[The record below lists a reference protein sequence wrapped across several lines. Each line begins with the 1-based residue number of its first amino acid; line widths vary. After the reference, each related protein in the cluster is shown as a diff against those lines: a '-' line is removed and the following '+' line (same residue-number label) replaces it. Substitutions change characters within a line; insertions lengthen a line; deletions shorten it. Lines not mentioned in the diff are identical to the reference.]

1 MIKIHKN
8 DISAYLWLVPSLLLM
23 SVMIAVPVFTVFKMS
38 MVEISKSGVIKS
50 FNNFE
55 NFKNVFASA
64 AFRKTLANTLIWTV
78 SVVGISTVLG
88 IIIGLVLNLDFPG
101 RKIMRAIVV
110 FPWATSLVIQAL
122 IWKYILSAEYGS
134 LNVIL
139 YKIGVISSYKNW
151 TPTASAFFAWECWV
165 GIFVTVP
172 FVTFCVL
179 SGLQSIDNSYYESAE
194 VDGASFFKKLF
205 TITLPLLKKNLTV
218 STVLNIIYVF
228 NSFPIIWTIT
238 KGDPADQTHTIATYI
253 YDLAFYN
260 RKSGDAAAVSVIGFV
275 ILCIFATAYMMMTIR
290 SEKEE
295 DI

>member
-1 MIKIHKN
+1 MKQICRKN
-8 DISAYLWLVPSLLLM
+8 DNSAYFWLIPSLVLTV
-23 SVMIAVPVFTVFKMS
+23 VMIAIPIFTVFKMS
-38 MVEISKSGVIKS
+38 MVEISKSGILKQ

-55 NFKNVFASA
+55 NFKRIFCES
-64 AFRKTLANTLIWTV
+64 AFRKTLSNTLIWTI
-78 SVVGISTVLG
+78 SVVGISTILG
-88 IIIGLVLNLDFPG
+88 IIIGLVLNIEFKC
-101 RKIMRAIVV
+101 RKFMRALVV
-110 FPWATSLVIQAL
+110 FPWATSLIIQAL
-122 IWKYILSAEYGS
+122 MWKYIINADYGS

-139 YKIGVISSYKNW
+139 CKLGIISSYKNW
-151 TPTASAFFAWECWV
+151 TPTASAFFVWECWV

-179 SGLQSIDNSYYESAE
+179 SGLQSIGKEYYESAD
-194 VDGASFFKKLF
+194 VDGASSFRKFFS
-205 TITLPLLKKNLTV
+205 ITLPLLKKNLTV

-260 RKSGDAAAVSVIGFV
+260 RKSGEAAAVSVIGFV
-275 ILCIFATAYMMMTIR
+275 ILCIFAGTYMIFTLK

-295 DI
+295 L